1 VPNGKVVKNNDI
13 AVMDL
18 VAERAERAAVAA
30 VLGK

>member
-1 VPNGKVVKNNDI
+1 VPNGKVMKNSNI
-13 AVMDL
+13 TEMDL